1 MSIIRRVAWELW
13 LPVLLVAAWW
23 VASANSTNIY
33 FPPLS
38 DVMSEFVDIWFF
50 EGIKTEIWPSLCR
63 LGAGFGLACLI
74 GVGLG
79 MVLGMVHW
87 LEAAVRPIVEFM
99 RATPGVAILPVMML
113 LLGLGTSMKVAMIAL
128 VATWPILLNTID
140 GVRSVEPVLR
150 QVSRTYRLTPLDRI
164 RFLVLPNAAPQ
175 IFAGA
180 RTALAISFVAMV
192 ISEMVGTPGGI
203 GYFVLDAQRGFN
215 TTAMWAGIIA
225 LGILGYLINR
235 LFALVESWA
244 LAWHRGMTA
253 HNNGG
258 K

>member
-1 MSIIRRVAWELW
+1 MSIVRRLSWELW

-23 VASANSTNIY
+23 IASAGSTDIY

-38 DVMSEFVDIWFF
+38 SIMDEFVEIWFF
-50 EGIKTEIWPSLCR
+50 DGIKTEIWPSLQR
-63 LGAGFGLACLI
+63 LFLGFGLACLV

-79 MVLGMVHW
+79 MLLGMVHW
-87 LEAAVRPIVEFM
+87 LEEAVRPLVEFM

-113 LLGLGTSMKVAMIAL
+113 LLGLGSTMKVSMIAL

-140 GVRSVEPVLR
+140 GVRSVEPVLL
-150 QVSRTYRLTPLDRI
+150 QVSRTYRLSPMDRV
-164 RFLVLPNAAPQ
+164 RFMILPNAAPQ

-203 GYFVLDAQRGFN
+203 GYFVLDAQRSFN

-235 LFALVESWA
+235 LFAMVESHV

>member
-1 MSIIRRVAWELW
+1 MSIVRRLLWEFW
-13 LPVLLVAAWW
+13 LPVVLVALWW
-23 VASANSTNIY
+23 FASAESTNIY

-38 DVMSEFVDIWFF
+38 QILDEFVDIWFF
-50 EGIKTEIWPSLCR
+50 EGIKTEIWPSIQR
-63 LGAGFGLACLI
+63 LALGFGLACLC
-74 GVGLG
+74 GVTLG
-79 MVLGMVHW
+79 MVLGMVSW
-87 LEAAVRPIVEFM
+87 LDAAVRPLVEFM

-113 LLGLGTSMKVAMIAL
+113 LVGLGSSMKVAMIAL

-150 QVSRTYRLTPLDRI
+150 QVSRSYRLSRLDRV

-203 GYFVLDAQRGFN
+203 GYFVLDAQRSFN